1 MNWQIEQQLGIEE
14 LAKAL
19 APHSSLAK
27 IRYIIF
33 PLHQRRKLLCLY
45 PQKALCQ
52 IPGRLHL
59 YSRKIEVILK
69 LILSHNGY
77 SNF

>member
-19 APHSSLAK
+19 APHSSPPK
-27 IRYIIF
+27 IRYIIS

-52 IPGRLHL
+52 IPGSDHL
-59 YSRKIEVILK
+59 CSRKIKGILK
-69 LILSHNGY
+69 FIMSYNDY